1 MQVPPADWSTGRTA
15 GPLSSFAE
23 LRRAT
28 LRHPNMR
35 MPRRSVAIPALLAFV
50 VLVAACG
57 TSAATPA
64 SSASPSSAPA
74 PTANIIQSAADA
86 ARAVTNEVPLFA
98 GIEPR
103 DANLIGQAT
112 WYEATPQ
119 EAAKPPVPWRVVFRV
134 GWGDCPAGCI
144 DEHTWTYE
152 VGVDGSVTF
161 VTEAGSAVPPAV
173 FETLRAAS
181 SFTGVAGRVT
191 AGPTCPV
198 ERPGDTACQPRPV
211 EGAALVVTDAGG
223 SEVARVTT
231 DASGL
236 FGLSL
241 QPGDYTLTPQPV
253 EGLMGTAA
261 PMPFTVVDGAPAF
274 LDVAYDTGI
283 R

>member
-57 TSAATPA
+57 TSAST
-64 SSASPSSAPA
+64 PA
-74 PTANIIQSAADA
+74 PTVNIIQSAADA

-98 GIEPR
+98 GIGPR
-103 DANLIGQAT
+103 DSNLIGQST
-112 WYEATPQ
+112 WYEASPQ

-161 VTEAGSAVPPAV
+161 VTEAGSPVPPAV

-253 EGLMGTAA
+253 DGLMGTAA
-261 PMPFTVVDGAPAF
+261 PMPFTVADGTEAF
-274 LDVAYDTGI
+274 LDVSYDTGI

>member
-64 SSASPSSAPA
+64 SSAGPSSAPA

-161 VTEAGSAVPPAV
+161 VTEAGSPVPPAV

-191 AGPTCPV
+191 PVPPAPSNGRATPPASLGPSKARPWSSPTPV
-198 ERPGDTACQPRPV
+198 APRSRGSRPTRAACSGYRSSP
-211 EGAALVVTDAGG
+211 A
-223 SEVARVTT
+223 TT
-231 DASGL
+231 PSRRSPSRG
-236 FGLSL
+236 
-241 QPGDYTLTPQPV
+241 
-253 EGLMGTAA
+253 
-261 PMPFTVVDGAPAF
+261 
-274 LDVAYDTGI
+274 
-283 R
+283 